1 MWNSNNNSARYSTPT
16 MNSARYG
23 VSTMY
28 NPQFQPTRRL
38 TAAEKNELRYE
49 QGDISTPSNAQ
60 LKAWGITRDQYRTLY
75 SKAAADFKALGGK
88 SKGTSDVNE
97 INQFLKKQMVATNG
111 AYANPVLG
119 NTITPVELSSEAGGG
134 GGTSVGGG
142 GGYSASS
149 NAAAVEPIKYYTA
162 DELAKRFGIVND
174 YATILKEMQ
183 DATTAKFDETETTMR
198 RAEASNLRSQES
210 AYNQYLQDLRSRSAN
225 AVASGA
231 TKGTMAANALTS
243 LLGFQ
248 ESNRESTN
256 LMNDLLY
263 DIAQQRG
270 TFLKED
276 AVEARRQANEIG
288 QYLGN
293 LSTSMDTN
301 AINKYAAELAAQAQ
315 TRAASIGASGNISA
329 ARASA
334 NSAYDQILNAFRND
348 YLNKGYSAQQ
358 ANALKYTSYADLIRN
373 QYPAK

>member
-1 MWNSNNNSARYSTPT
+1 MWNSNNNALFNNPFQQVPSTSPFLTDAERTAR
-16 MNSARYG
+16 
-23 VSTMY
+23 
-28 NPQFQPTRRL
+28 
-38 TAAEKNELRYE
+38 RYE
-49 QGDISTPSNAQ
+49 QGDANTPSNTQ
-60 LKAWGITRDQYRTLY
+60 LKSWGITRDQYRTLY
-75 SKAAADFKALGGK
+75 SKAATDFNDLGGK
-88 SKGTSDVNE
+88 VKGNATNE
-97 INQFLKKQMVATNG
+97 INAYLKNKMVESNG
-111 AYANPVLG
+111 AYANHLLNP
-119 NTITPVELSSEAGGG
+119 SSDIRDLNSSPAGDSSG
-134 GGTSVGGG
+134 SGGG
-142 GGYSASS
+142 GGYSARSD
-149 NAAAVEPIKYYTA
+149 AGTVEPIKHYTA

-183 DATTAKFDETETTMR
+183 DATAAKFDETETTMK
-198 RAEASNLRSQES
+198 RAESTNLRTQES

-231 TKGTMAANALTS
+231 TKGAMAANALTS

-263 DIAQQRG
+263 DTAQQRG

-276 AVEARRQANEIG
+276 AVEARNQANMVG

-301 AINKYAAELAAQAQ
+301 SINKYAAELAAEAQ

-334 NSAYDQILNAFRND
+334 NSAYEQILNAFKND
-348 YLNKGYSAQQ
+348 YRNKGFNSNQ
-358 ANALKYTSYADLIRN
+358 ANALSYTDYANLIKN
-373 QYPAK
+373 QYTPTK

>member
-1 MWNSNNNSARYSTPT
+1 MWNSNN
-16 MNSARYG
+16 
-23 VSTMY
+23 VSDTKYQY
-28 NPQFQPTRRL
+28 NKYLVRPPVSPQL
-38 TAAEKNELRYE
+38 TEDEKTEKRYE
-49 QGDISTPSNAQ
+49 QGDSNTPSNAL
-60 LKAWGITRDQYRTLY
+60 LKSWGITRDQYRSLY
-75 SKAAADFKALGGK
+75 SKAATDFNALGGK
-88 SKGTSDVNE
+88 AKGDPTNE
-97 INQFLKKQMVATNG
+97 INAFLKKQMIASNG
-111 AYANPVLG
+111 AYANHLLNPSPDIQDLG
-119 NTITPVELSSEAGGG
+119 KSSTAGSG
-134 GGTSVGGG
+134 GGG

-149 NAAAVEPIKYYTA
+149 KAAAVEPIKYYTA

-183 DATTAKFDETETTMR
+183 DATTAKFDETETTMK
-198 RAEASNLRSQES
+198 RAESSNLRSQES

-263 DIAQQRG
+263 DTAQQRG

-276 AVEARRQANEIG
+276 AVEARNQANMIG

-301 AINKYAAELAAQAQ
+301 SINKYAAELAAEAQ
-315 TRAASIGASGNISA
+315 TRSASIGAGATTSA
-329 ARASA
+329 ARMSA
-334 NSAYDQILNAFRND
+334 NTAYEQILNAFRND
-348 YLNKGYSAQQ
+348 YLNKGYNAQQ
-358 ANALKYTSYADLIRN
+358 ADALKYTKYVDYLDRQI
-373 QYPAK
+373 PAK